1 MTEALGMD
9 NADVAMQL
17 DVTNQRFFLL
27 YFDAILGYLKL
38 FCCLLDAFQGVG
50 NCLGPPLPVTAC
62 FADFEHEVNSFDSLY
77 SFGICRID
85 LKPS

>member
-1 MTEALGMD
+1 MTEVLGID

-38 FCCLLDAFQGVG
+38 FCCLLDAFQGVR
-50 NCLGPPLPVTAC
+50 N
-62 FADFEHEVNSFDSLY
+62 
-77 SFGICRID
+77 
-85 LKPS
+85 